1 MTTMPTF
8 SEYFGR
14 QSSTV
19 VFVAVILIL
28 CVALPLLIFCVSCLL
43 DRSRIRKV
51 IAATGGTV
59 LAMTWTPFGR
69 GWLMARAQRIYRVTF
84 RNRAGETV
92 TGICKTSMTSGVSW
106 IPNEGSPY
114 DTVSLVPPESGVE
127 VCPTCDAFILENGTT
142 CTACGWNLQADP
154 ERKGNAGTAGSRIK
168 TMICGLVLLA
178 LSGRGLYYFINCGFH
193 GEVVKFIG
201 SAVSR
206 SAQPVQFWFEL
217 SVGALANLIIL
228 VIGGAIFIGGLL
240 GHGKVSGLPGSHTK
254 KGFRDE

>member
-1 MTTMPTF
+1 MITMPTF

-28 CVALPLLIFCVSCLL
+28 CVALPLLIFCVSGLL

-59 LAMTWTPFGR
+59 LGMTWTPFGR
-69 GWLMARAQRIYRVTF
+69 GWLLARAQRIYRVTF

-92 TGICKTSMTSGVSW
+92 SGICKTSMTSGVSW

-114 DTVSLVPPESGVE
+114 NTVSLVPPGSGVE
-127 VCPTCDAFILENGTT
+127 ICPTCDAFILENGTT

-154 ERKGNAGTAGSRIK
+154 ERKGNAGTAGSRLK
-168 TMICGLVLLA
+168 TIIYGLVLLA
-178 LSGRGLYYFINCGFH
+178 LGGYGLYYFIDCGVH
-193 GEVVKFIG
+193 GETVKFIR

-206 SAQPVQFWFEL
+206 SAQPVQFWVEVSF
-217 SVGALANLIIL
+217 GALASLIAL
-228 VIGGAIFIGGLL
+228 VIGGTIFMGGLR
-240 GHGKVSGLPGSHTK
+240 GHGKVSGLPGSSTK